1 MERKPEELSL
11 LLQLPSEILEHIIY
25 VASKIPRDDHFQ
37 FSSWQYPEHSYT
49 HLKYIA
55 LTCRK
60 LYILCTP
67 YLWRDKEF
75 ILPAESDK
83 PGEASNIQMA
93 TDILSEQ
100 AALFRHLSHLGCY
113 VRSLCR
119 DLTNS
124 PYYDL
129 PDSSLMAQLVCNL
142 RALRVD
148 FHPKPRTQHYGLVYF
163 AQHCPSLSEVY
174 LENCRDTFD
183 DFYTLVHYQRRLRSF
198 TLLNCTIKADT
209 LIQLAELCRGSLQSL
224 LLQQVWI
231 EPIQND
237 DDHHINSNSNNDTDT
252 DDVPT
257 EINNLTTSYLHSNSS
272 TLISHH
278 LYTRILPSQSNL
290 TRLAL
295 SDSVAMDILEII
307 AEGSP
312 NLERLAITLHE
323 RRPSRVVSSLLAIS
337 KLSKLTLLS
346 LAFRYSTN
354 VIHERLAS
362 CAPAKY
368 WKLLIHR
375 LPQLQFLHVSASQLL
390 LHGDF
395 ILDLLQPSSSLKRIM
410 LHHVA
415 LVASPPPMSNFD
427 SNDPWETDNE
437 QDILHG
443 YEQDLELAQNTL
455 ESWQRSP
462 SLWQHVEGYILSLEQ
477 AERKGFTCFYSTDKV
492 CFIKGFDDW
501 TEA

>member
-1 MERKPEELSL
+1 MKESSL

-25 VASKIPRDDHFQ
+25 VASKIPRNDPYQ
-37 FSSWQYPEHSYT
+37 FSTWQYPEHSYT

-83 PGEASNIQMA
+83 PGEASDIQMA

-129 PDSSLMAQLVCNL
+129 PDSCLMAQLVCNL

-148 FHPKPRTQHYGLVYF
+148 WHPKPRTEHYGLCYF
-163 AQHCPSLSEVY
+163 SQHCPSLSELY

-183 DFYTLVHYQRRLRSF
+183 DFYTLVHYKRRLRSL

-209 LIQLAELCRGSLQSL
+209 LVQLCNLARGSLHSL

-231 EPIQND
+231 EPIQKHNN
-237 DDHHINSNSNNDTDT
+237 DDHHTLDEQEDTT
-252 DDVPT
+252 T
-257 EINNLTTSYLHSNSS
+257 INNLTTSYLHSNSS
-272 TLISHH
+272 TLISPL
-278 LYTRILPSQSNL
+278 LYTHILASQINL

-295 SDSVAMDILEII
+295 SDSVSMDILDII
-307 AEGSP
+307 ADGSP
-312 NLERLAITLHE
+312 HLERLAITLHE
-323 RRPSRVVSSLLAIS
+323 RHPSRVVASLFAIS
-337 KLSKLTLLS
+337 RLNRLTLLS
-346 LAFRYSTN
+346 LAFRYATN
-354 VIHERLAS
+354 IIHERLACS
-362 CAPAKY
+362 APARY
-368 WKLLIHR
+368 WPLLIQR
-375 LPQLQFLHVSASQLL
+375 LNRLEFLHVSASQLL
-390 LHGDF
+390 LEGDF
-395 ILDLLQPSSSLKRIM
+395 IVQLLQPSFSLKRIM
-410 LHHVA
+410 FHHVA
-415 LVASPPPMSNFD
+415 LVSPPRQQQPSNNWD
-427 SNDPWETDNE
+427 SSN
-437 QDILHG
+437 QDILHD
-443 YEQDLELAQNTL
+443 YEQDLELAQNTI
-455 ESWQRSP
+455 ESWQRST
-462 SLWQHVEGYILSLEQ
+462 SLWQHVDGYILSLEQ
-477 AERKGFTCFYSTDKV
+477 AERKRFTCFYSTDKV
-492 CFIKGFDDW
+492 CFVKGFDDG
-501 TEA
+501 A